1 MSYRITG
8 LDPEQFKPLFLL
20 SDEELAE
27 RNIKRVVADSK
38 PGFPC
43 RVSLKDAQPGESLL
57 LLNYEHLPVD
67 SPYRSTHA
75 IFVNENAQERYDEID
90 RVPEVML
97 ARLLSVRSFD
107 ASGMMLDAEVLEGA
121 QLDAAI
127 PRFFEEPRAHYLH
140 VHNAKR
146 GCFSARVD
154 RVK

>member
-1 MSYRITG
+1 MSFRITG
-8 LDPEQFKPLFLL
+8 LEPDQFKPLFSL
-20 SDEELAE
+20 SDEQLAA

-43 RVSLKDAQPGESLL
+43 RISLKDAEPGESLL
-57 LLNYEHLPVD
+57 LLNYEHLRVD
-67 SPYRSTHA
+67 SPYRSNHA
-75 IFVNENAQERYDEID
+75 IFVNENSDVRYNEID

-97 ARLLSVRSFD
+97 PRLLSVRSFD
-107 ASGMMLDAEVLEGA
+107 ADGMMLDADVLEGA
-121 QLDAAI
+121 QLQTAI
-127 PRFFEEPRAHYLH
+127 PRFFEDPRAAYLH

>member
-1 MSYRITG
+1 MSFRITG
-8 LDPEQFKPLFLL
+8 LDPEQFKPLFAL
-20 SDEELAE
+20 SDEQLAA
-27 RNIKRVVADSK
+27 RTIKRVVADSK

-43 RVSLKDAQPGESLL
+43 RVTLRDADPGESLL

-67 SPYRSTHA
+67 SPYRSNHA
-75 IFVNENAQERYDEID
+75 IFVNENSGDRYDEID

-107 ASGMMLDAEVLEGA
+107 AEGMMLDADVLEGP
-121 QLDAAI
+121 QLEAAI
-127 PRFFEEPRAHYLH
+127 PRFFEDHRAEYLH
-140 VHNAKR
+140 VHYAKR

>member
-1 MSYRITG
+1 MSFRITG
-8 LDPEQFKPLFLL
+8 LDPDQFKPLFAL
-20 SDEELAE
+20 SDEQLAA

-43 RVSLKDAQPGESLL
+43 RISLKDAEPGESLL

-67 SPYRSTHA
+67 SPYRSNHA
-75 IFVNENAQERYDEID
+75 IFVNENSGARYSEVD
-90 RVPEVML
+90 RVPDVML

-107 ASGMMLDAEVLEGA
+107 ADGMMLDAEVLEGP
-121 QLDAAI
+121 QLQTAI
-127 PRFFEEPRAHYLH
+127 PRFFEDPRAEYLH

-154 RVK
+154 RVE